1 MRIVMASSEA
11 VPFAKTGGLADV
23 ASSLSKSLAR
33 AGHDVWLIV
42 PHYPQAIQQQGD
54 LGVDIEPTGETL
66 DISIGS
72 KRVAGGIL
80 KSSIVGSDVNVL
92 LIDRPEYFDRPGLY
106 QEKGEDFSDNCE
118 RFVFFSRAGVEATRQ
133 LNIRPDVVHAN
144 DWQTGLVPAL
154 LALEYRQTPGFE
166 KTASIFTIHNMAFQ
180 GQFWHWDMALT
191 GIDWKHFNTR
201 EMEYYGDINLLKTGI
216 VFCDIATTVSPTYSR
231 EIQTEEFGCGLHGV
245 LCEKGDRLV
254 GILNGVDTDVWNP
267 ETDSALAKNYAAPR
281 NGDVSDMTRAKGACK
296 SDLQKR
302 QGLPV
307 REDVPLFGMIS
318 RLTDQKGLDLTVDC
332 FDQAMEL
339 DLQMTFLGTGD
350 ARYEDFLSDAARR
363 HPEKIAT
370 TIGFDDALARRIE
383 AGADIFLMPS
393 RYEPCGL
400 NQMYSQ
406 MYGTVPIVRR
416 VGGLADSVVDA
427 SGENLQAG
435 TATGF
440 CFDNYESDALLEQIQ
455 RAVRSYADRSEW
467 MKLVQT
473 GMQQDW
479 SWKRS
484 AAEYLTVYDR
494 AREFHRS

>member
-23 ASSLSKSLAR
+23 ATALSKSLAR
-33 AGHDVWLIV
+33 AGHEVWLV
-42 PHYPQAIQQQGD
+42 LPHYPQSIQKQSGLD
-54 LGVDIEPTGETL
+54 ADIEPTGETL
-66 DISIGS
+66 EIQVGP
-72 KRVAGGIL
+72 KRVVGKIL
-80 KSSIVGSDVNVL
+80 KSSLADSDVNVL
-92 LIDRPEYFDRPGLY
+92 LIDQPDYFDRPGLY
-106 QEKGEDFSDNCE
+106 QENGEDFSDNCE
-118 RFVFFSRAGVEATRQ
+118 RFVFFSRAVLAAAQR
-133 LNIRPDVVHAN
+133 LDIRPDIVHAN
-144 DWQTGLVPAL
+144 DWQTGLIPAL
-154 LALEYRQTPGFE
+154 LKLEYGQVAGFE

-216 VFCDIATTVSPTYSR
+216 VFCDIATTVSPTYSQ

-245 LCEKGDRLV
+245 LQEKGDRLV

-267 ETDSALAKNYAAPR
+267 ETDRALAENYAPPR
-281 NGDVSDMTRAKGACK
+281 SGEFNALKRAKGACK
-296 SDLQKR
+296 SNLQEQ

-307 REDVPLFGMIS
+307 RADVPLFGMIS

-332 FDQAMEL
+332 VDRVIGL
-339 DLQMTFLGTGD
+339 DMQMTFLGTGD

-416 VGGLADSVVDA
+416 VGGLADSVIDA
-427 SGENLQAG
+427 SGENLEAG

-440 CFDNYESDALLEQIQ
+440 CFDNYESDALLDQMQ
-455 RAVRSYADRSEW
+455 RAVRSYSDHDEW
-467 MKLVQT
+467 MKLVQA

-484 AAEYLTVYDR
+484 ASEYLTAYHR
-494 AREFHRS
+494 ASEI

>member
-1 MRIVMASSEA
+1 MASSEA

-23 ASSLSKSLAR
+23 ATALSKSLAR
-33 AGHDVWLIV
+33 AGHEVWLIV
-42 PHYPQAIQQQGD
+42 PHYPQSIQKQSGLD
-54 LGVDIEPTGETL
+54 ANIELTGETL
-66 DISIGS
+66 DIPIGT
-72 KRVAGGIL
+72 KRVAGRIL
-80 KSSIVGSDVNVL
+80 KSPLADSDVNVL
-92 LIDRPEYFDRPGLY
+92 LIDQPDYFDRPGLY
-106 QEKGEDFSDNCE
+106 QENGEDFSDNCE
-118 RFVFFSRAGVEATRQ
+118 RFVFFSRAVLEATRL
-133 LNIRPDVVHAN
+133 LNMRPDVIHAN

-154 LALEYRQTPGFE
+154 LALEHRETPGFE

-191 GIDWKHFNTR
+191 GIDWKHFNTK

-216 VFCDIATTVSPTYSR
+216 VFCDIATTVSPTYAR

-245 LCEKGDRLV
+245 LQKKGDRLV

-267 ETDSALAKNYAAPR
+267 ETDPALAENFSAPR
-281 NGDVSDMTRAKGACK
+281 NGDVRDLTRAKGACK
-296 SDLQKR
+296 SDLQRR

-307 REDVPLFGMIS
+307 RGDVPLFGMIS

-332 FDQAMEL
+332 VDRAIGL
-339 DLQMTFLGTGD
+339 DMQMTFLGTGD
-350 ARYEDFLSDAARR
+350 ARYEEFLSDAARR

-427 SGENLQAG
+427 SGENLEAG

-440 CFDNYESDALLEQIQ
+440 CFDSYESDALLEQMQ
-455 RAVRSYADRSEW
+455 RAVRSYADHGEW
-467 MKLVQT
+467 MKLVQA

-484 AAEYLTVYDR
+484 ASEYLTVYGR
-494 AREFHRS
+494 ASEIHGS